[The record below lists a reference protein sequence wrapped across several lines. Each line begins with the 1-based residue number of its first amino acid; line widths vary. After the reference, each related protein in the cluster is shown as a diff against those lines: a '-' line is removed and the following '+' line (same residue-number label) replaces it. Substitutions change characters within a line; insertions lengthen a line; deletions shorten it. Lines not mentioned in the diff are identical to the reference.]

1 MNSTRQMVEWC
12 GCKKNSAQF
21 ADTHTHSHTE
31 GQCATDRMRSCF
43 RTFSFC
49 YPNTNLSPNER
60 ADRCVIIQVTGGRSL
75 SSIHKHVYFSLLI
88 QLSSQE
94 IYGNFHFGCFENG
107 ALLGAILS
115 DGRINVEPIDC
126 PPPPHRLKLCVSF
139 SDVCS
144 HWLLCADRGTPILS
158 D

>member
-1 MNSTRQMVEWC
+1 MWLQ
-12 GCKKNSAQF
+12 KKLSPVCRH
-21 ADTHTHSHTE
+21 THTHSHTE